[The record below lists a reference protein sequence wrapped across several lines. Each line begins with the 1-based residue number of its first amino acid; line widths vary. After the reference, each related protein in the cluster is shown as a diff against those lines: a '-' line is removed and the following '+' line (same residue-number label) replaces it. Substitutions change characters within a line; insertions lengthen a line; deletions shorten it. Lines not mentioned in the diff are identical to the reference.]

1 MAHIEATE
9 GSMSGARFHRC
20 ALQVNPHHYAGSF
33 RGQSH
38 EGNEANYVES
48 IVEKAARTGVTV
60 LAVTDHNSV
69 ADVPAFKRAATDR
82 GIHVFP
88 GFEIESSD
96 GVHTL
101 CIYPQHED
109 PEKLERYLGELGILE
124 PGPSASLSRANFAEI
139 LEKVKEHGGITVA
152 AHATG
157 SKGLLKTLSGMSRIR
172 AWQNEALAAIQ
183 IPGPVCDLPVEFRS
197 IVENKNAD
205 YRRSHPAGNDLAVA
219 VVNAKD
225 ISKPDDLDDASA
237 TCWIKM
243 SEVSIEG
250 LRQAFL
256 DPDSRIRLNT
266 DPEPEEHAEFLAL
279 SWEGGFLDGAAI
291 RFNPNLNVMVG
302 GRGAGKSTVIES
314 LRYVLNKEAV
324 GEDAQKAHMGMVRH
338 VLRSGTKVSLDIRS
352 HRPSKRDYRIERVV
366 PNPPVVRD
374 DSGQISNL
382 LPRDI
387 LPGVEIY
394 GQHEISEITRSPEN
408 LTSLLD
414 RFVVHDETLN
424 GRKLSVRRDLEQTRK
439 AVLNTQSELDQIEE
453 RLAALPGLEET
464 LERYRE
470 AGLEERLG
478 EQSLLVKEERVL
490 DTIPERLQSLRDF
503 LESLRQELPI
513 DRAFLSPKALE
524 ELPGREILSGGA
536 QILERLS
543 NELEQVAN
551 LLEEALNRAGEG
563 FESVRER
570 WNIRKEEV
578 GAAYQKALR
587 ELQQSAVDGEEFI
600 RLQREI
606 EGLRPL
612 RERRTLLTRLER
624 EHSARRRTL
633 LAEWEDVK
641 AEESR
646 LLDRAARSVGRKL
659 QDRVQVAVTTA
670 GNRQPLSMLLREE
683 VGGRLSEAIEI
694 LEKVQD
700 FSLPEFVASCRE
712 GVGAVQRKYTLPPA
726 QAQRLAEASAES
738 LMRIEELELPPTTII
753 KLNTAT
759 PGAPPVWQQLDD
771 LSTGQKATAVLL
783 LLLLESDAPLIVDQP
798 EDDLDNRFITEG
810 IVPKMREE
818 KQRRQFI
825 FSTHNANIP
834 VLGDA
839 ELIVGLTPSGEGESD
854 SGRAAIKQDHI
865 GSIDCSGVRSLVE
878 DILEGG
884 KDAFETRRQK
894 YGF

>member
-1 MAHIEATE
+1 
-9 GSMSGARFHRC
+9 MSGARFYKC

-38 EGNEANYVES
+38 EGNTANYVES
-48 IVEKAARTGVTV
+48 IVEKSAAMGVTV

-69 ADVPAFKRAATDR
+69 ADVPAFKQAAADR
-82 GIHVFP
+82 DIHVFP

-96 GVHTL
+96 GIHVL
-101 CIYPQHED
+101 CIYPKDED
-109 PEKLERYLGELGILE
+109 PAKLERYLGELGIRDV
-124 PGPSASLSRANFAEI
+124 GPSASPSSASLSNI
-139 LEKVKEHGGITVA
+139 LEKIKEHGGITVA

-157 SKGLLKTLSGMSRIR
+157 SKGLLKTLSGQSRIQ
-172 AWQNEALAAIQ
+172 AWRNEALTAIQ
-183 IPGPVCDLPVEFRS
+183 IPGPVSDLPIDFCR
-197 IVENKNAD
+197 IVENKDPAH
-205 YRRSHPAGNDLAVA
+205 RRPHPRGNDLAVA
-219 VVNAKD
+219 VINAKD
-225 ISKPDDLDDASA
+225 IAKPKDLEDTSA

-266 DPEPEEHAEFLAL
+266 DPEPEEHAELLSL

-291 RFNPNLNVMVG
+291 CFNPNLNVMVG

-314 LRYVLNKEAV
+314 LRYVLDKEAV
-324 GEDAQKAHMGMVRH
+324 GEDSQKAHHGMVRG
-338 VLRSGTKVSLDIRS
+338 VLRSGTKISLTVRS
-352 HRPSKRDYRIERVV
+352 HRPAKRDYRIERVV

-374 DSGQISNL
+374 DSGQISSL
-382 LPRDI
+382 LPHDI

-394 GQHEISEITRSPEN
+394 GQHEISEIARSPEK
-408 LTSLLD
+408 LTSLLN
-414 RFVVHDETLN
+414 RFVAWDESLDR
-424 GRKLSVRRDLEQTRK
+424 RKLSVRRDLEQTRRTI
-439 AVLNTQSELDQIEE
+439 LDTQSELNQIEE

-478 EQSLLVKEERVL
+478 EQSLLVREERVL
-490 DTIPERLQSLRDF
+490 DTIPERLQAFQDL
-503 LESLRQELPI
+503 LETLRQGLPL
-513 DRAFLSPKALE
+513 DRAFLSAKALA
-524 ELPGREILSGGA
+524 ELPGREMLSGGD

-543 NELEQVAN
+543 NDLEQVTK
-551 LLEEALNRAGEG
+551 LLEEALDRANKGSEELRG
-563 FESVRER
+563 R
-570 WNIRKEEV
+570 WDIRKGEV
-578 GAAYQKALR
+578 EAAYQTALR

-600 RLQREI
+600 RLRREI

-612 RERRTLLTRLER
+612 EERRALLVRLEKEHTDRRGTLLT
-624 EHSARRRTL
+624 
-633 LAEWEDVK
+633 EWEDIK
-641 AEESR
+641 AQEFR
-646 LLDRAARSVGRKL
+646 LLDRAARAVGRKL
-659 QDRVQVAVTTA
+659 RDHVQVAVTA
-670 GNRQPLSMLLREE
+670 SGDRQPLSRLLREQ
-683 VGGRLSEAIEI
+683 VGGRLSEAIES
-694 LEKVQD
+694 LDKTQD

-712 GVGAVQRKYTLPPA
+712 GAAAVQKKYAMPRL
-726 QAQRLAEASAES
+726 QAQSLADASAES
-738 LMRIEELELPPTTII
+738 LMHIEELELPPTTVI
-753 KLNTAT
+753 KLNTAAA
-759 PGAPPVWQQLDD
+759 GALPVWQALDE

-818 KQRRQFI
+818 KRRRQFI

-839 ELIVGLTPSGEGESD
+839 ELIVGLTPSGEGES
-854 SGRAAIKQDHI
+854 GRTVIEQGHI
-865 GSIDCSGVRSLVE
+865 GSIDSPGVRELVE

>member
-1 MAHIEATE
+1 MVQIEANA
-9 GSMSGARFHRC
+9 GSMSGARFHKC
-20 ALQVNPHHYAGSF
+20 ALQVNPHHYTGSF

-38 EGNEANYVES
+38 EGYEANYVES
-48 IVEKAARTGVTV
+48 IVAKAAETGVTV

-69 ADVPAFKRAATDR
+69 ADVPAFKQAAADK

-88 GFEIESSD
+88 GFEIESNE
-96 GVHTL
+96 GIHTL
-101 CIYPQHED
+101 CIYPQDED
-109 PEKLERYLGELGILE
+109 PDKLERYLGELGILE
-124 PGPSASLSRANFAEI
+124 PEPSASPSSASFADL
-139 LEKVKEHGGITVA
+139 LEKVKEHGGITIA

-157 SKGLLKTLSGMSRIR
+157 SKGLLKALSGSSRIR

-205 YRRSHPAGNDLAVA
+205 YRRSHPAGNDIAVA

-225 ISKPDDLDDASA
+225 ISEPDDLHDASA

-266 DPEPEEHAEFLAL
+266 DPEPEEHAELLAL
-279 SWEGGFLDGAAI
+279 SWEGGFLDGATI

-314 LRYVLNKEAV
+314 LRYVLGKEAV
-324 GEDAQKAHMGMVRH
+324 GEDSQKAHIGMVRH
-338 VLRSGTKVSLDIRS
+338 VLRSGTKVSLEVRS
-352 HRPSKRDYRIERVV
+352 HRPAKRDYRLERVV

-374 DSGQISNL
+374 DSGQISSL
-382 LPRDI
+382 LPQDI

-394 GQHEISEITRSPEN
+394 GQHEISEISKSPEHR
-408 LTSLLD
+408 TSLLD
-414 RFVVHDETLN
+414 RFVARDETLN
-424 GRKLSVRRDLEQTRK
+424 SRKLSVRRDLEQTRK
-439 AVLNTQSELDQIEE
+439 AILDTQSELNGIEE

-470 AGLEERLG
+470 AGLEDRLG
-478 EQSLLVKEERVL
+478 EQSLIVREERVL
-490 DTIPERLQSLRDF
+490 DTIPERLQPFRDF
-503 LESLRQELPI
+503 LETLRQELPI
-513 DRAFLSPKALE
+513 DRAFLSSKALE
-524 ELPGREILSGGA
+524 DLPGREILSEGA

-543 NELEQVAN
+543 DELAQVTD

-563 FESVRER
+563 VESVRER
-570 WNIRKEEV
+570 WSIRKDEV

-587 ELQQSAVDGEEFI
+587 DLQQSAVDGEEFI
-600 RLQREI
+600 RLRRET
-606 EGLRPL
+606 ESLRPL
-612 RERRTLLTRLER
+612 RERRALLTRLER

-633 LAEWEDVK
+633 LTEWEDLK

-659 QDRVQVAVTTA
+659 NERVQVAVTTA
-670 GNRQPLSMLLREE
+670 GNRQPLSKLLRDE
-683 VGGRLSEAIEI
+683 VGGRLSEAIES

-712 GVGAVQRKYTLPPA
+712 GAGALQRKYALPPS

-738 LMRIEELELPPTTII
+738 LMRIEELELPPTTVIR
-753 KLNTAT
+753 LNTAQ
-759 PGAPPVWQQLDD
+759 PGAPPVWQELDD

-818 KQRRQFI
+818 KRRRQFI

-839 ELIVGLTPSGEGESD
+839 ELIVGLTPSGEGESE
-854 SGRAAIKQDHI
+854 SGRAAIRQDHV
-865 GSIDCSGVRSLVE
+865 GSIDSQGVRSLVE

>member
-1 MAHIEATE
+1 M
-9 GSMSGARFHRC
+9 
-20 ALQVNPHHYAGSF
+20 
-33 RGQSH
+33 
-38 EGNEANYVES
+38 
-48 IVEKAARTGVTV
+48 
-60 LAVTDHNSV
+60 
-69 ADVPAFKRAATDR
+69 
-82 GIHVFP
+82 
-88 GFEIESSD
+88 
-96 GVHTL
+96 
-101 CIYPQHED
+101 
-109 PEKLERYLGELGILE
+109 
-124 PGPSASLSRANFAEI
+124 
-139 LEKVKEHGGITVA
+139 
-152 AHATG
+152 
-157 SKGLLKTLSGMSRIR
+157 
-172 AWQNEALAAIQ
+172 
-183 IPGPVCDLPVEFRS
+183 
-197 IVENKNAD
+197 
-205 YRRSHPAGNDLAVA
+205 
-219 VVNAKD
+219 
-225 ISKPDDLDDASA
+225 
-237 TCWIKM
+237 
-243 SEVSIEG
+243 
-250 LRQAFL
+250 
-256 DPDSRIRLNT
+256 
-266 DPEPEEHAEFLAL
+266 
-279 SWEGGFLDGAAI
+279 
-291 RFNPNLNVMVG
+291 
-302 GRGAGKSTVIES
+302 
-314 LRYVLNKEAV
+314 
-324 GEDAQKAHMGMVRH
+324 
-338 VLRSGTKVSLDIRS
+338 
-352 HRPSKRDYRIERVV
+352 

-408 LTSLLD
+408 LTSLLN
-414 RFVVHDETLN
+414 RFVAHDETLS
-424 GRKLSVRRDLEQTRK
+424 GHKLSVRRELEQTRK
-439 AVLNTQSELDQIEE
+439 AVLDTQSELERVEE

-478 EQSLLVKEERVL
+478 EQSQLVKEERVL
-490 DTIPERLQSLRDF
+490 GTIPERLQSLRDL

-513 DRAFLSPKALE
+513 DQAFLSPKALA

-536 QILERLS
+536 AILERLS
-543 NELEQVAN
+543 NELEQAAN
-551 LLEEALNRAGEG
+551 LFEEALNRAGDG
-563 FESVRER
+563 FENLRER
-570 WNIRKEEV
+570 WNIRREEV
-578 GAAYQKALR
+578 EAAYQKALR

-612 RERRTLLTRLER
+612 RERGNLLTRLER

-646 LLDRAARSVGRKL
+646 LLNRAARSVGQKL
-659 QDRVQVAVTTA
+659 QNRVQVAVATA
-670 GNRQPLSMLLREE
+670 GNRQPLSVLLREE
-683 VGGRLSEAIEI
+683 VGGRLSEAIES
-694 LEKVQD
+694 LERVQD

-712 GVGAVQRKYTLPPA
+712 GGGAVQKKYGVPPS

-738 LMRIEELELPPTTII
+738 LMRIEELELPPTTVIR
-753 KLNTAT
+753 LNTAP
-759 PGAPPVWQQLDD
+759 PGAPPIWQELDD

-783 LLLLESDAPLIVDQP
+783 MLLLESDAPLIVDQP

-818 KQRRQFI
+818 KRRRQFI

-854 SGRAAIKQDHI
+854 SGRAVIRQEHA
-865 GSIDCSGVRSLVE
+865 GSIDSPGVRSLVE

>member
-1 MAHIEATE
+1 MVQIDANA
-9 GSMSGARFHRC
+9 GSMSGARFHKC

-38 EGNEANYVES
+38 EDNEATYVES
-48 IVEKAARTGVTV
+48 IVKKAAETGVTV

-69 ADVPAFKRAATDR
+69 ADVPAFKQAAADK

-88 GFEIESSD
+88 GFEIESNE
-96 GVHTL
+96 GIHIL
-101 CIYPQHED
+101 CIYPHYED
-109 PEKLERYLGELGILE
+109 RDKLERYLGELGILE
-124 PGPSASLSRANFAEI
+124 PGPSASLSSASFADI
-139 LEKVKEHGGITVA
+139 LEKVKENGGITVA

-157 SKGLLKTLSGMSRIR
+157 SKGLLKALNGQSRIR
-172 AWQNEALAAIQ
+172 AWQNDALAAIQ
-183 IPGPVCDLPVEFRS
+183 IPGPVCDLPMEIRS
-197 IVENKNAD
+197 IVANKNAD
-205 YRRSHPAGNDLAVA
+205 YRRPLPAGNDLAVA

-225 ISKPDDLDDASA
+225 ISRPDDLDDASA

-243 SEVSIEG
+243 SEVSVEG

-266 DPEPEEHAEFLAL
+266 DPEPEEHAELLAL
-279 SWEGGFLDGAAI
+279 SWEGGFLDGATI

-314 LRYVLNKEAV
+314 LRYVLGKEAV
-324 GEDAQKAHMGMVRH
+324 GEDSQKAHVGMVRH
-338 VLRSGTKVSLDIRS
+338 VLRSGTKLSLEVRS
-352 HRPSKRDYRIERVV
+352 HRPSKRDYRLERVV
-366 PNPPVVRD
+366 PNPTVVRD
-374 DSGQISNL
+374 ESGQISSL
-382 LPRDI
+382 LPQDI

-394 GQHEISEITRSPEN
+394 GQHEISEISKSPEN
-408 LTSLLD
+408 RTSLLD
-414 RFVVHDETLN
+414 RFVARDESLN
-424 GRKLSVRRDLEQTRK
+424 DRKLSVRRDLEQTRK
-439 AVLNTQSELDQIEE
+439 AILDTQSKLDGIEE
-453 RLAALPGLEET
+453 RLATLPGLEET
-464 LERYRE
+464 LEHYRE

-478 EQSLLVKEERVL
+478 EQSLIIREERVL
-490 DTIPERLQSLRDF
+490 DTIPERLQSFRDF
-503 LESLRQELPI
+503 LETLRQELPI
-513 DRAFLSPKALE
+513 DQAFLSPKALE
-524 ELPGREILSGGA
+524 DLPNREILSEGA
-536 QILERLS
+536 QILGRLS
-543 NELEQVAN
+543 DELARVAN
-551 LLEEALNRAGEG
+551 QLEEALNRANESV
-563 FESVRER
+563 ESVRER
-570 WNIRKEEV
+570 WNIRKTKVET
-578 GAAYQKALR
+578 AYQKALR

-600 RLQREI
+600 RLRREI

-633 LAEWEDVK
+633 LTEWEDIK

-646 LLDRAARSVGRKL
+646 LLDRASRSVGRKL
-659 QDRVQVAVTTA
+659 HERVQVAVTTA
-670 GNRQPLSMLLREE
+670 GNRHPLSKVLRDE
-683 VGGRLSEAIEI
+683 VGGRLSEAIES
-694 LEKVQD
+694 LEKVQE

-712 GVGAVQRKYTLPPA
+712 GAGALQKKYALPPS

-738 LMRIEELELPPTTII
+738 LMRIEELELPPTTVI
-753 KLNTAT
+753 KLNTAP
-759 PGAPPVWQQLDD
+759 PGAPPVWQELDD

-818 KQRRQFI
+818 KRRRQFI

-839 ELIVGLTPSGEGESD
+839 ELIVGLTSSGEGESE
-854 SGRAAIKQDHI
+854 SGRADIRHDHI
-865 GSIDCSGVRSLVE
+865 GSIDTPGVRLLVE